1 MDLHIFTHPRVAHM
15 NILRFNL
22 LSPIYY
28 VPLASADPFCYR
40 EEFGE
45 NLFCFA
51 LDEAQRLSIEPDAKT
66 LLGALVFG
74 GKSVEGGPENSGAEL
89 LELPGGSYLFTQ
101 KRELLRRDDI
111 IAMAVEIQKEGLWQR
126 LKLGERLY
134 LRYLF
139 EDGSVVTQLFRPYAG

>member
-1 MDLHIFTHPRVAHM
+1 MDYM

-28 VPLASADPFCYR
+28 VPLAHPDPFGY
-40 EEFGE
+40 EEKCGE
-45 NLFCFA
+45 CLFCFA
-51 LDEAQRLSIEPDAKT
+51 LDEVLRLSIEPDAET
-66 LLGALVFG
+66 LLGTLVFG
-74 GKSVEGGPENSGAEL
+74 GKAAENGLENSGAEL
-89 LELPGGSYLFTQ
+89 LELPGGRYLFAQ
-101 KRELLRRDDI
+101 NRELLCRDDI

-139 EDGSVVTQLFRPYAG
+139 EDGSAVTQLFRPYAG